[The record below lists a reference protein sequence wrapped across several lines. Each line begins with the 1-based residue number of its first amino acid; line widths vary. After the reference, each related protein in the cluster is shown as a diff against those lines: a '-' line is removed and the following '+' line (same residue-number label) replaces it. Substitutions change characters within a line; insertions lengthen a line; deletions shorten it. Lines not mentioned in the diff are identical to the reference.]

1 MDILDSTSPTVA
13 VAALLPVVNIKQQ
26 LVALSPGLSV
36 VSTEQVLQ
44 LLQHFKDIDFFDRL
58 SGVSLLL
65 SIADPLILPTDLD
78 SRIAPA
84 RLMFRVS
91 EHSCAD
97 PEVQARLKYLASHG
111 FRVLVGDLPAN
122 KPELS
127 WNGSKTVAVD
137 CSTGI
142 PFYVKPLLSSLNG
155 GLHWANKVA
164 SPLQLQDAIN
174 AGFKIFSGDYPFNP
188 PPRAHSADSGARAR
202 LLKLL
207 GLVSRDAESRELE
220 ELFKQ
225 DANLSFSLFK
235 LVSSAAFAQTV
246 KVSSFG
252 QAINLL
258 GRRQLQRWLQLLLY
272 ARQQEHGA
280 SLNPLMPRAA
290 FRASLME
297 SVCQKNGGSKDEQ
310 DAAFMVGMFSLLH
323 VLFGLPLTEV
333 LQPLNLMDEV
343 LGALLD
349 RSGSLGAILSLVE
362 SADADNSTFS
372 VQRLQASGLDSA
384 SYYPCVTKAYEWV
397 NQVCQEI

>member
-1 MDILDSTSPTVA
+1 MDILDSTSSTVP

-26 LVALSPGLSV
+26 LVALCPNLDV
-36 VSTEQVLQ
+36 VSTEEVLQ
-44 LLQHFKDIDFFDRL
+44 LLQQFKEIDFFDKL
-58 SGVSLLL
+58 AGVSLLL
-65 SIADPLILPTDLD
+65 SIPDPLILPADLD
-78 SRIAPA
+78 GRVASS
-84 RLMFRVS
+84 RLMFCVS

-97 PEVQARLKYLASHG
+97 PEVQTRLKYLLSHG
-111 FRVLVGDLPAN
+111 YRILIGDLPS
-122 KPELS
+122 KTELS
-127 WNGSKTVAVD
+127 WNGSKAVAVD
-137 CSTGI
+137 CSTGV
-142 PFYVKPLLSSLNG
+142 PFYVKPLLSGLNG
-155 GLHWANKVA
+155 GLHWAKQIAN
-164 SPLQLQDAIN
+164 PLQLQDAIG
-174 AGFKIFSGDYPFNP
+174 AGFKIFSGDYAFAP
-188 PPRAHSADSGARAR
+188 PPKINSADTGARAR

-272 ARQQEHGA
+272 ARQNEQGA
-280 SLNPLMPRAA
+280 GLNPLMPRAA

-323 VLFGLPLTEV
+323 VLFGLPLSEV
-333 LQPLNLMDEV
+333 LQPLNLTDDV

-349 RSGSLGAILSLVE
+349 RSGRLGSMLSLVE
-362 SADADNSTFS
+362 SADTDKSDVN
-372 VQRLQASGLDSA
+372 LQSLLDAGLDIDT
-384 SYYPCVTKAYEWV
+384 YYRCVTKAYEWV
-397 NQVCQEI
+397 NQVCQDM